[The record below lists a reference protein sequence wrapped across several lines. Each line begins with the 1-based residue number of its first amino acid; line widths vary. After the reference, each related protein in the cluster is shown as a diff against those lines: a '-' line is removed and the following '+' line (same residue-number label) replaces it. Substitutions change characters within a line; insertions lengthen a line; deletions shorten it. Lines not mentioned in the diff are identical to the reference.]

1 MGGLLT
7 DDSGTAGGGGQDSE
21 GLYDHGATGE
31 ADARRN
37 PDEDHPE
44 RRLRYDATETGND
57 PLPAGGGHLPGE
69 SPPAVSGSGRLIVF
83 GTGARLFH
91 WTIAV
96 LVAIQ
101 IPAGIAMTSEPLAGW
116 ADPLFVLHKGV
127 GVVLLVL
134 VLGRVAW
141 RATHPAPPFP
151 AYMPPLERRIAH
163 STHMAI
169 YVLLVT
175 MVVSGYVRTV
185 GDEFPIELLDALG
198 VPTLLPPM
206 PGVAA
211 AMLVVHQFTVVGLVA
226 LVAVHVS
233 AVLRHHLID
242 GDPVLGRMWPPIA
255 PRTRDVGGV
264 VDGARAEGERR
275 HGR

>member
-1 MGGLLT
+1 M
-7 DDSGTAGGGGQDSE
+7 
-21 GLYDHGATGE
+21 
-31 ADARRN
+31 
-37 PDEDHPE
+37 
-44 RRLRYDATETGND
+44 
-57 PLPAGGGHLPGE
+57 
-69 SPPAVSGSGRLIVF
+69 F

-101 IPAGIAMTSEPLAGW
+101 VPAGIAMTSEPLAAW
-116 ADPLFVLHKGV
+116 ADPLFVLHKGL

-163 STHMAI
+163 WTHMAI

-185 GDEFPIELLDALG
+185 GDDYPIELLDLLG
-198 VPTLLPPM
+198 VPTLLPSM
-206 PGVAA
+206 PDVAA
-211 AMLVVHQFTVVGLVA
+211 VMLVVHQFAVMGLVA
-226 LVAVHVS
+226 LVAVHVG

-242 GDPVLGRMWPPIA
+242 GDPVLERMWPPVA
-255 PRTRDVGGV
+255 PGG
-264 VDGARAEGERR
+264 GERGAGDDEASDDR
-275 HGR
+275 